1 MITQLY
7 QFTQQNQQVTKFVRK
22 DEQNNK
28 QESHIMMKWK
38 TNGDTPKGKP
48 LQRYPYPKRNSL
60 IELKFLQY
68 DSKS

>member
-48 LQRYPYPKRNSL
+48 LQSYPYPKRNSL